1 MLLQINIKNFAL
13 IDYISVEFKEGFN
26 ILSGETGAGK
36 SILIDAISYVLGGK
50 FNRDT
55 IRTGADKT
63 YVEAI
68 FSLEQENVIKV
79 LEELNIEIEDVLII
93 SRETFQNGKSVV
105 KVNGKTLILSQLRK
119 ITEKLLDVHGQHA
132 NQNLLNPSTHI
143 FYLDTFGENKI
154 NENLNEYKE
163 LREEYLQVEN
173 KLKEI
178 LGEEDRDKKIDY
190 IQFQIA
196 DIEKANLKIGEE
208 EELNEQYKILSNSEK
223 IASSFKNAYS
233 ILKEGRTSNSVID
246 ELGTAIREVSS
257 VEDSFEKAKKINEEL
272 NNVYYLLDEIAAS
285 IRDSMSDIFFDE
297 SELENINQRI
307 YEISLY
313 KKKYGDSVESILN
326 YYNKIKNEYEDLI
339 NAEEVINS
347 LNIKK
352 QEIADK
358 MNEVSMKLHEE
369 RLNVA
374 EILEKEIIDEL
385 SYIGLGKCKIKIEVN
400 LEEEFNSLGK
410 DKVTFLVSTNPG
422 EPLKGLDKVVSG
434 GELSRIMLALKTVFV
449 DKDFIPTVI
458 FDEIDTGISGPIAQC
473 VGEKMYQISNSHQV
487 LCITH
492 LTQIA
497 ALSDN
502 HYYVSK
508 DVHNGRTYTKIRLL
522 TLEEKVREIAKM
534 NSGAELTEMT
544 IENAREMIKL
554 GEEKKKIIRQCT

>member
-13 IDYISVEFKEGFN
+13 IDYISVEFKSGFN

-50 FNRDT
+50 FSRDI
-55 IRTGADKT
+55 IRTGTDKT

-68 FSLEQENVIKV
+68 FSIEQENIVSV
-79 LEELNIEIEDVLII
+79 LEELNIEYDDVLII
-93 SRETFQNGKSVV
+93 SRETFQNGKSIV

-119 ITEKLLDVHGQHA
+119 VTEKLLDVHGQHA
-132 NQNLLNPSTHI
+132 NQNLLNPATHI
-143 FYLDTFGENKI
+143 NYLDTFGEEVI
-154 NENLNEYKE
+154 SDSLEQYKV
-163 LREEYLQVEN
+163 LREEHLKIEL

-190 IQFQIA
+190 LKFQIS
-196 DIEKANLKIGEE
+196 DIEKANLKLGEE
-208 EELNEQYKILSNSEK
+208 EDLNEQFKLLSNSEK
-223 IASSFKNAYS
+223 IASSFKNAYG
-233 ILKEGRTSNSVID
+233 ILKENMENNSVID
-246 ELGTAIREVSS
+246 ELGVVIREIAS
-257 VEDSFEKAKKINEEL
+257 VEESFDKAKKINEEL
-272 NNVYYLLDEIAAS
+272 NNIYYILDDIASS
-285 IRDSMSDIFFDE
+285 IRDSMDDVVYDE
-297 SELENINQRI
+297 SELEAINQRI

-313 KKKYGDSVESILN
+313 KKKYGNSVEEILN
-326 YYNKIKNEYEDLI
+326 YYKKIKSEYDDLI
-339 NAEEVINS
+339 NAEEVIIK
-347 LNIKK
+347 LNNKK
-352 QEIADK
+352 KDIEEK
-358 MNEVSMKLHEE
+358 MNKISLKIHEDRVQVAE
-369 RLNVA
+369 RLEEA
-374 EILEKEIIDEL
+374 ILGEL
-385 SYIGLGKCKIKIEVN
+385 SYIGLGKCKIKIEVL
-400 LEEEFNSLGK
+400 LEDEFNSLGR

-473 VGEKMYQISNSHQV
+473 VGEKMYQISNNHQV

-508 DVHNGRTYTKIRLL
+508 DTHNDRTYTKIRLL
-522 TLEEKVREIAKM
+522 TPEEKVTEIAKM
-534 NSGAELTEMT
+534 NSGAELTAMT

-554 GEEKKKIIRQCT
+554 GEEKKKLIRNNT

>member
-13 IDYISVEFKEGFN
+13 IDYISVEFKSGFN

-50 FNRDT
+50 FSRDI
-55 IRTGADKT
+55 IRTGTDKT

-68 FSLEQENVIKV
+68 FSIEQENIVSV
-79 LEELNIEIEDVLII
+79 LEELNIEYDDVLII
-93 SRETFQNGKSVV
+93 SRETFQNGKSIV

-119 ITEKLLDVHGQHA
+119 VTEKLLDVHGQHA
-132 NQNLLNPSTHI
+132 NQNLLNPATHI
-143 FYLDTFGENKI
+143 NYLDTFGEEVISDSLEK
-154 NENLNEYKE
+154 YKV
-163 LREEYLQVEN
+163 LREEHLKIEL

-190 IQFQIA
+190 LKFQIS
-196 DIEKANLKIGEE
+196 DIEKANLKLGEE
-208 EELNEQYKILSNSEK
+208 EDLNEQFKLLSNSEK
-223 IASSFKNAYS
+223 IASSFKNAYG
-233 ILKEGRTSNSVID
+233 ILKENMENNSVID
-246 ELGTAIREVSS
+246 ELGVVIREIAS
-257 VEDSFEKAKKINEEL
+257 VEESFDKAKKINEEL
-272 NNVYYLLDEIAAS
+272 NNIYYILDDIASS
-285 IRDSMSDIFFDE
+285 IRDSMDDVVYDE
-297 SELENINQRI
+297 SELEAINQRI

-313 KKKYGDSVESILN
+313 KKKYGNSVEEILN
-326 YYNKIKNEYEDLI
+326 YYKKIKDEYDDLI
-339 NAEEVINS
+339 NAEEVIIK
-347 LNIKK
+347 LNNKK
-352 QEIADK
+352 KDIEEK
-358 MNEVSMKLHEE
+358 MNKISLKMHEDRVQVAE
-369 RLNVA
+369 RLEEA
-374 EILEKEIIDEL
+374 ILGEL
-385 SYIGLGKCKIKIEVN
+385 SYIGLGKCKIKIEVL
-400 LEEEFNSLGK
+400 LEDEFNSLGR

-473 VGEKMYQISNSHQV
+473 VGEKMYQISNNHQV

-508 DVHNGRTYTKIRLL
+508 DTHNDRTYTKIRLL
-522 TLEEKVREIAKM
+522 TPEEKVTEIAKM
-534 NSGAELTEMT
+534 NSGAELTAMT

-554 GEEKKKIIRQCT
+554 GEEKKKLIRSNT